1 MDEERAEYLV
11 SRYADLLVRIGY
23 TWLGD
28 MDDAQDICQ
37 TVLLRL
43 LEDTRTFPDSGQER
57 AWVIRLA
64 VNACKNWKKTAWF
77 RHRAPLEDGLQ
88 LTVQMPDLEE
98 GSLLEQVQ
106 RLPPMVPAGHLPAVL
121 RGVRS
126 KGDRTA
132 AGAVTGAGE
141 YPLKTGKGKTE
152 NHVGRYG
159 VCTIM
164 SIDRSWTG
172 SG

>member
-106 RLPPMVPAGHLPAVL
+106 RLPPMYRQAIFLRYYEGYEVKEIARLLGRSPALVSTHLK
-121 RGVRS
+121 RG
-126 KGDRTA
+126 K
-132 AGAVTGAGE
+132 E
-141 YPLKTGKGKTE
+141 KLKTMLGGME
-152 NHVGRYG
+152 YAR
-159 VCTIM
+159 
-164 SIDRSWTG
+164 
-172 SG
+172 

>member
-43 LEDTRTFPDSGQER
+43 LEDMRTFPDSGQER

-106 RLPPMVPAGHLPAVL
+106 RLPPMYRQAIFLRYYEGYEVKEIARLLGRSPALVSTHLK
-121 RGVRS
+121 RG
-126 KGDRTA
+126 K
-132 AGAVTGAGE
+132 E
-141 YPLKTGKGKTE
+141 KLKTMLGGME
-152 NHVGRYG
+152 NAR
-159 VCTIM
+159 
-164 SIDRSWTG
+164 
-172 SG
+172 

>member
-43 LEDTRTFPDSGQER
+43 LEDMRTFPDSGQER

-106 RLPPMVPAGHLPAVL
+106 RLPPMYRQAIFLRYYEGYEVKEIARLLGRSPALVSTHLK
-121 RGVRS
+121 RG
-126 KGDRTA
+126 K
-132 AGAVTGAGE
+132 E
-141 YPLKTGKGKTE
+141 KLKTMLGGME
-152 NHVGRYG
+152 YAR
-159 VCTIM
+159 
-164 SIDRSWTG
+164 
-172 SG
+172 